1 MNLNLT
7 IRSEKRYES
16 KGTGVFVRDSGGI
29 RELQSLDEIRIY
41 YPDFDPSQIT
51 QEYYEPVNIW
61 QQEIT
66 HNLAYLASHIKVKNT
81 TLYYYLWKPS
91 EIGYDFLDSSYIK
104 GIREGI
110 EEIKT
115 YEGGNPDEIKE
126 LLRFTQSLYDCIS
139 KLTINYSDEFEIIA
153 QR

>member
-1 MNLNLT
+1 MNLNLI
-7 IRSEKRYES
+7 IRSEKKYES

-91 EIGYDFLDSSYIK
+91 EIGYDFLNSSYIK

-115 YEGGNPDEIKE
+115 YEGGNPDEIEE

>member
-1 MNLNLT
+1 MNLNLI
-7 IRSEKRYES
+7 IRSEKKYES
-16 KGTGVFVRDSGGI
+16 KGTGVFVRDSSGI
-29 RELQSLDEIRIY
+29 RELQSLDEIKIY

-115 YEGGNPDEIKE
+115 YKGGNPDELEE

>member
-1 MNLNLT
+1 MNLSLT

-51 QEYYEPVNIW
+51 QEYYEPTDIW
-61 QQEIT
+61 QEEIT
-66 HNLAYLASHIKVKNT
+66 HNLAYLASHIKVKST

-91 EIGYDFLDSSYIK
+91 EIGYDFLDSKYVEGIK
-104 GIREGI
+104 EGLEGIRS
-110 EEIKT
+110 
-115 YEGGNPDEIKE
+115 YEGGNSDELKT
-126 LLRFTQSLYDCIS
+126 LLDFTQSLYDCIS

>member
-1 MNLNLT
+1 MNLNLI
-7 IRSEKRYES
+7 IRSEKKYES

-110 EEIKT
+110 EKIKT
-115 YEGGNPDEIKE
+115 YEGGNPDEIEE